1 VGGREGGTVK
11 VLVTG
16 SDGFLGRHAMRT
28 FLQLGHDV
36 QGVDIQS
43 GTDCRDV
50 FASDTYF
57 DIVLHFAAIVGGRA
71 TIDGNPLAVAQTIA
85 LDVALFNYAER
96 VRPGHVIYPSSSA
109 AYPVSLQTREHHT
122 HLQEDHINLQKPEL
136 PDAMYGWVKLT
147 GEQMASRCSAPVT
160 CLRPMSGY
168 GSDQDTTYPFG
179 AFRAR
184 ALSRE
189 DPFVIWGDGTQVRDW
204 IHVDDIMEA
213 ILSLITSGF
222 TGPINIGTGMAT
234 DFLKLS
240 ELFTSRSGYS
250 PSIQT
255 LPDKPTGV
263 HYRVANVDKL
273 HDFYIPRI
281 SIEEGIERAMR

>member
-1 VGGREGGTVK
+1 MGGREGGTVK

-16 SDGFLGRHAMRT
+16 SDGFLGRHAVRT

-222 TGPINIGTGMAT
+222 TGPINIGTGMTT